1 MASETTTAS
10 EHADEGGVAGIAT
23 SFGLRGDLFAAQ
35 LVNFL
40 IVLVVLWW
48 FALRPIMRKL
58 EEREKLVKKSVDDAK
73 SIDARLQEITAEREQ
88 TLNAARSEARQLVE
102 KSLGDSELRKAEMIE
117 AARREVERV
126 VAQGKVQLDEE
137 RASMMMQLRR
147 DVVDLAVRAA
157 TKIVTEGLTEQKSKS
172 LAEEVVRKLT

>member
-1 MASETTTAS
+1 MATETTTALQ
-10 EHADEGGVAGIAT
+10 HADEGGIAGIAT
-23 SFGLRGDLFAAQ
+23 TFGLRGDLFAAQ

-48 FALRPIMRKL
+48 FAFRPIMRKL
-58 EEREKLVKKSVDDAK
+58 EEREKMIAQSVADAK
-73 SIDARLQEITAEREQ
+73 SIDSRMLALEQEREQ
-88 TLNAARSEARQLVE
+88 IIKLAHAEARQVVE
-102 KSLGDSELRKAEMIE
+102 KALGDTELRKAEMIE

-126 VAQGKVQLDEE
+126 ITQGKAQLDEE
-137 RASMMMQLRR
+137 RASMMLQLRK
-147 DVVDLAVRAA
+147 DVVELAVRAA